1 MGSIWQ
7 GERVRLRGIEPDDW
21 EAFMR
26 FDQESDDMRS
36 GGMLFQP
43 RPAEGYRRWA
53 REQAEK
59 GPDVRSDDF
68 DLAIES
74 LAETCVV
81 GSIGTHMSDRR
92 AGTFGCGLGVGREF
106 QRRGYAS

>member
-26 FDQESDDMRS
+26 FDQESEDVRS

-43 RPAEGYRRWA
+43 HSAERYQRWA
-53 REQAEK
+53 REEAEK
-59 GPDVRSDDF
+59 APG
-68 DLAIES
+68 
-74 LAETCVV
+74 
-81 GSIGTHMSDRR
+81 R
-92 AGTFGCGLGVGREF
+92 A
-106 QRRGYAS
+106 QR

>member
-26 FDQESDDMRS
+26 FDQDSEDMRS

-43 RPAEGYRRWA
+43 RSAEGYRRWA

-74 LAETCVV
+74 LAEKCVV
-81 GSIGTHMSDRR
+81 G
-92 AGTFGCGLGVGREF
+92 
-106 QRRGYAS
+106 